1 MVIDVIH
8 DWIGLII
15 QFGTLITMLWA
26 AGKFLGRPNQTQN
39 ERITLLERR
48 ADTIYKRLEKDEA
61 HFKQIDKGNAVL
73 FSSLLA
79 IMDALIS
86 GDNKEELTKQRTKLY
101 NYISGLNDG
110 G

>member
-1 MVIDVIH
+1 MPIEPIR
-8 DWIGLII
+8 DWVGLIT
-15 QFGTLITMLWA
+15 QLGTLITMLWA
-26 AGKFLGRPNQTQN
+26 AGKFLNHPNQTQN
-39 ERITLLERR
+39 ERLTLLERR
-48 ADTIYKRLEKDEA
+48 VDVIDRRFEKADC